1 MAWRPRVIATYEGS
15 RSNRAN
21 LALFITMA
29 PGRRSPTDAAL
40 PGRSRVV
47 QSGHRLA
54 SASFSWASYAAAR
67 TPPLTDSHSRWISFR
82 GPARRLVVLTDDEL
96 FDPYEQALLWTE
108 SDVLLALCPHGGK

>member
-82 GPARRLVVLTDDEL
+82 GPATVR
-96 FDPYEQALLWTE
+96 
-108 SDVLLALCPHGGK
+108 